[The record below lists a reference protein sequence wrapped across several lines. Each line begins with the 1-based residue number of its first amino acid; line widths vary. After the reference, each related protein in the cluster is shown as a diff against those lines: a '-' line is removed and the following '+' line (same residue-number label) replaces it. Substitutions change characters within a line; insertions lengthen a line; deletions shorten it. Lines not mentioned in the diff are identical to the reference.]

1 MNTAHTAPF
10 FHPSPFQPNTDN
22 SIVDSIS
29 LSAIEAEKRQIQY
42 PDHGYT
48 HPVVSEEIIDL
59 EQLTT
64 LLTFLRKTDGLIFQV
79 NCHSSCF
86 QITARTGWEGL
97 MRGSPAKL
105 AALLQQSAQFSVHPY
120 LGHYLNNFGD
130 LDMNAVAGQW
140 FCHWEDAG
148 SFADQL
154 NARVDSLRAD
164 LRSPY
169 TTCAVDNMRRGY
181 RSNLASLKGYVSD
194 LFDRYSRLL
203 VVRLDLGYRQG
214 LSLNPLMAQYQVA
227 VSTRPEY
234 GISSQNDQSML
245 RYPHVT
251 VDQIRQH
258 REELLDFIRN
268 TYRQNFCGYAWKLEY
283 GARKGY
289 HIHLVL
295 FFNGANLCKDVAIGA
310 HIGNYWN
317 RFITAGQ
324 GNYYNCN
331 AKQNSYQHPCVGSQS
346 WNCPDMRRGM
356 DYLCAYLMK
365 PDLYARLEL
374 GPGQRTFGKGGT
386 PLDDSSDRPALGRP
400 RRTEKV

>member
-1 MNTAHTAPF
+1 MNTAPL
-10 FHPSPFQPNTDN
+10 FHPSSLQPNTDN

-29 LSAIEAEKRQIQY
+29 LSTIEAEKRQIQY
-42 PDHGYT
+42 PDHRYT
-48 HPVVSEEIIDL
+48 SPAVSEETIDL

-64 LLTFLRKTDGLIFQV
+64 LLTFLRKSDDLIFQV
-79 NCHSSCF
+79 RCHDSCF
-86 QITARTGWEGL
+86 QVTANMGWEGL

-105 AALLQQSAQFSVHPY
+105 AALFQQSARFSIHPY
-120 LGHYLNNFGD
+120 LVHYLNNFGD

-140 FCHWEDAG
+140 FCHGADAG
-148 SFADQL
+148 SSAAHL

-169 TTCAVDNMRRGY
+169 TTRDVDNHRRGC
-181 RSNLASLKGYVSD
+181 RSNLASLNGYVSD
-194 LFDRYSRLL
+194 LFERYSRLL

-234 GISSQNDQSML
+234 GAASPHDQSVL

-251 VDQIRQH
+251 VDQIQHH
-258 REELLDFIRN
+258 REALLGFIRH
-268 TYRQNFCGYAWKLEY
+268 TFADDFCGYAWKLEY

-289 HIHLVL
+289 HIHMVL

-317 RFITAGQ
+317 KFITTGR

-331 AKQNSYQHPCVGSQS
+331 AKQNNYRHPCVGSQS

-356 DYLCAYLMK
+356 EYLCAYLMK

-374 GPGQRTFGKGGT
+374 GEGQRTFGRGVS
-386 PLDDSSDRPALGRP
+386 PLRGWVDQPRRGRP
-400 RRTEKV
+400 RMTETV